1 MVPVVGPLVGGGLAI
16 AVALA
21 TQGWEIAILT
31 AVAVYGLRLLQDY
44 VINPRV
50 LGHAVGLSPLIVL
63 VTVSVVAFLFGPFYV
78 LLSVPLAAVVA
89 TLVDVVVR
97 DRDPAGEPAP
107 RVIFPAKER
116 EIA

>member
-1 MVPVVGPLVGGGLAI
+1 LVGGGLAV
-16 AVALA
+16 AVALT
-21 TQGWEIAILT
+21 TQGWQTAVLT
-31 AVAVYGLRLLQDY
+31 AVVVYGLRLLQDY

-78 LLSVPLAAVVA
+78 LLSVPLAAVLA

-97 DRDPAGEPAP
+97 GRDPADQAAP
-107 RVIFPAKER
+107 TVIVPSKER
-116 EIA
+116 EVA